1 VLVHAEL
8 PDQWTRGRP
17 PPNLRQG
24 ERANELLAAVAGAL
38 GRKHVAP
45 YEDGVVYLMVDDV
58 ARDRELIEDALDGAG
73 DDGRYVVRLRG

>member
-1 VLVHAEL
+1 
-8 PDQWTRGRP
+8 
-17 PPNLRQG
+17 LRHG